1 VSVESEVAPAWL
13 KCPGCGRLLYRKRLV
28 RDTGICRECGHH
40 FRMCARERIATLA
53 DAGSF
58 AELDADISPWDP
70 LGFTDLRP
78 YSDRLAEA
86 ARQSGEAEAVVYGAA
101 EIHGHPVVIAVMEF
115 AFMGG
120 SMGTRTGEK
129 ITRSAELALESR
141 IPLVIV
147 CASGGA
153 RMQEGILSLLQMAR
167 TAQAMGRLHEAG
179 VLTVC
184 VLTDPTF
191 GGVTASFAMLGGV
204 VLAEPG
210 ALVGF
215 AGPRVIAQTIRQE
228 LPSGFQT
235 SEFLLQHGLIDGVV
249 PRAELKPLLGRLLH
263 MHAPGAMRGLPSGR
277 PAADYAEPPPSIRD
291 PWEVVRLARELARPT
306 TLDYLREGFDD
317 FVELHGDRANGDD
330 PAIVAGVAMLGGRS
344 LVVIGHQKGHTT
356 KQLVARNFGMPHPE
370 GYRKALRMLD
380 YAERYGMP
388 VLTLIDTAGAFPGI
402 EAEQRGQSNAI
413 AEIIMRSSQLRVP
426 LVSVVTGEGGSGGAL
441 ALATGDL
448 LLMLENSFY
457 SVISPE
463 GCAAILWRTA
473 SAAPDAA
480 RSMHLTADD
489 LRQMGVAD
497 AVVPEPP
504 GGAHADPGAAAAILR
519 EAVLTA
525 LCGLLN
531 SGHDPA
537 ARIAQRYQRFRR
549 EHAAPVPV
557 AVADGQPS

>member
-1 VSVESEVAPAWL
+1 MPAWL
-13 KCPGCGRLLYRKRLV
+13 KCPGCGRLLYRKRLA
-28 RDTGICRECGHH
+28 RDIGICRECGHH
-40 FRMCARERIATLA
+40 FRMRARERIAILA

-58 AELDADISPWDP
+58 AELDADISTWDP

-86 ARQSGEAEAVVYGAA
+86 MRQSGETEAVVYGAA
-101 EIHGHPVVIAVMEF
+101 EIHGHPVVIAAMEF

-120 SMGTRTGEK
+120 SMGARTGEK
-129 ITRSAELALESR
+129 ITRSAELALQAR

-153 RMQEGILSLLQMAR
+153 RMQEGVLSLLQMAR
-167 TAQAMGRLHEAG
+167 TAQAMARLHEAG
-179 VLTVC
+179 ILTIC

-191 GGVTASFAMLGGV
+191 GGVSASFAMLGGV

-215 AGPRVIAQTIRQE
+215 AGPRVIAQTIRQA
-228 LPSGFQT
+228 LPDGFQT
-235 SEFLLQHGLIDGVV
+235 SEFLLRHGLIDDVV
-249 PRAELKPLLGRLLH
+249 PRAELRPLLGRLLR
-263 MHAPGAMRGLPSGR
+263 MHAPDGPRGVPPGQHM
-277 PAADYAEPPPSIRD
+277 ADYAEPAPSSRD
-291 PWEVVRLARELARPT
+291 PWDVVRLAREVERPT

-330 PAIVAGVAMLGGRS
+330 PAIVTGVATLGGRS

-356 KQLVARNFGMPHPE
+356 RELVARNFGMPHPE
-370 GYRKALRMLD
+370 GYRKALRMMD
-380 YAERYGMP
+380 YAERYGLP

-426 LVSVVTGEGGSGGAL
+426 IVSVVTGEGGSGGAL

-480 RSMHLTADD
+480 RSMRLTADD
-489 LRQMGVAD
+489 LYRMGIAD
-497 AVVPEPP
+497 AIVAEPP
-504 GGAHADPGAAAAILR
+504 GGAHADPAAAAAILR

-525 LCGLLN
+525 LCGLLD
-531 SGHDPA
+531 SDHEPA
-537 ARIAQRYQRFRR
+537 TRIAERYQRFRR
-549 EHAAPVPV
+549 DYAVSAAVT
-557 AVADGQPS
+557 DGQPT